1 MRGARPRETPA
12 AAAKD
17 AMTWLA
23 DTVLVVHA
31 LIVLFI
37 VGGLVAIWAGAAL
50 GWRWV
55 RDRTFRLVHLL
66 AIGVVAALAALGID
80 CPLTVLED
88 RLRAGGPSAQG
99 FVQRWVGRLLY
110 YDLPAWVFTVAYV
123 LFALIVWLA
132 WRRIP
137 ARRNR

>member
-1 MRGARPRETPA
+1 MA
-12 AAAKD
+12 
-17 AMTWLA
+17 WLA
-23 DTVLVVHA
+23 DTVLVLHA

-37 VGGLVAIWAGAAL
+37 VGGLVAIWTGAAL

-88 RLRAGGPSAQG
+88 RLRTGSPSAQG
-99 FVQRWVGRLLY
+99 VVQRWVGRLLY
-110 YDLPAWVFTVAYV
+110 YELPAWVFTVAYV
-123 LFALIVWLA
+123 LFALIVWLT
-132 WRRIP
+132 WWRIP